1 MFNRRAQSTL
11 EYAIIIAVVMA
22 GLWMMQHYLKR
33 GYQGKLKD
41 AADQMGEQYDPSA
54 YTSHF
59 QLLQNSTVE
68 QRTIDRAQNTNYT
81 ADQVN
86 SKIGNEN
93 LTAWNNATN
102 VYGK

>member
-33 GYQGKLKD
+33 GYQGKLKS
-41 AADQMGEQYDPSA
+41 AADQMGDQYDPAA

-81 ADQVN
+81 GDEVN
-86 SKIGNEN
+86 SKIGTEN
-93 LTAWNNATN
+93 LSAWNNASN
-102 VYGK
+102 VYQ